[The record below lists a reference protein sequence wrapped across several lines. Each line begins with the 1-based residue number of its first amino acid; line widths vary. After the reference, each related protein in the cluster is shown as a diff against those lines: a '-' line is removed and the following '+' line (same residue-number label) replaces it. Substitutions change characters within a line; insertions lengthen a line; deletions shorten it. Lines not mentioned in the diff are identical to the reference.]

1 MASQERFHSLDAVRA
16 LALLLG
22 VALHASMSFIPG
34 MLPGV
39 WATVDAA
46 PSVALGQ
53 LFFVTHIFR
62 MSLFFVIAGFFA
74 RLLYLRSGPRGFWI
88 NRLKRIA
95 VPLVVGWCV
104 LFPIYALVATWG
116 ASDLFGGRV
125 PASPLQLK
133 PPPGFFPFMH
143 LWFLYVLLLLYPAV
157 LLLRRLVLAL
167 DRHGALR
174 AALDRGAS
182 LILGTPAVLVVA
194 PALLGAPLA
203 FTLYHRQDW
212 LYWAGIPAQD
222 VTYYPQLPAIVGFGT
237 ALLVGW
243 VLHRRIEVLR
253 TFQRLWLPQLALA
266 LGATLYCCT
275 VAGTSFGFVPAPMG
289 PGKALFAAAYVF
301 AMWSWIFAIMGLAL
315 RFCSGESR
323 VRRYVA
329 DSSYWIYLAHLP
341 VVATFD
347 IVVRTWPVHWSVK
360 FAFVLAASFGV
371 LFASYHLLVRPT
383 FIGEWL
389 NGRRHP
395 RKRRQGTT
403 PAVQTPQP
411 SPTLAPVARLAGVTR
426 RFGRITALDAIDLEL
441 RPGELM
447 ALLGPNG
454 AGKTSAIALWLGLA
468 EPDEGRA
475 TLLGGSPLAIERRRG
490 VGVMMQDVGLTNGL
504 KVRELIEQ
512 TASYYPQPM
521 SVHEALEST
530 RIQELAGRYYDKL
543 SGGQKRQVQF
553 ALAICGRPAVL
564 FLDEPSVGMDIAA
577 RANLWAAIRNLRD
590 RGCSILLTTHYLEE
604 AEALADRVVVLSK
617 GRVVASGSVS
627 EVRSIVSRRH
637 IRCDSALSADELSRW
652 PGVISVA
659 RTERQLSILATDAEG
674 VLRRLLASDLAVANI
689 EVQQAGLAEAFVE
702 LTKEAA

>member
-39 WATVDAA
+39 WVTVDAA

-74 RLLYLRSGPRGFWI
+74 RLLYTRAGARAFWI
-88 NRLKRIA
+88 NRVKRIA

-104 LFPIYALVATWG
+104 LFPAYAFIATWG
-116 ASDLFGGRV
+116 AADLFGGKV

-157 LLLRRLVLAL
+157 LVLRRLVLAL
-167 DRHGALR
+167 DRHGGLR
-174 AALDRGAS
+174 ASLDRGVS
-182 LILGTPAVLVVA
+182 LLLGTPAVLVVA

-203 FTLYHRQDW
+203 YTLYQRHDW

-222 VTYYPQLPAIVGFGT
+222 LTYYPQLPGMVAFGT
-237 ALLVGW
+237 AFLVGW
-243 VLHRRIEVLR
+243 VLQRRIEVLR
-253 TFQRLWLPQLALA
+253 TLEKLWLPQLALA
-266 LGATLYCCT
+266 LAATVYCCS

-301 AMWSWIFAIMGLAL
+301 AMWSWIFAIVGLGL

-329 DSSYWIYLAHLP
+329 DSSYWLYLAHLP

-360 FAFVLAASFGV
+360 FAFVLAASFAV

-383 FIGEWL
+383 LLGEWL
-389 NGRRHP
+389 NGRRYP
-395 RKRRQGTT
+395 RRRGKGTT
-403 PAVQTPQP
+403 AAAQAPQP
-411 SPTLAPVARLAGVTR
+411 STALAPVAQLAGATR
-426 RFGRITALDAIDLEL
+426 RYGGLTALNAIDLEL

-468 EPDEGRA
+468 EPDEGQA
-475 TLLGGSPLAIERRRG
+475 TLLGGSPLSIEQRRG
-490 VGVMMQDVGLTNGL
+490 VGVMMQDVGLTIGL

-512 TASYYPQPM
+512 TASYYPQPLT
-521 SVHEALEST
+521 VDEALELT
-530 RIQELAGRYYDKL
+530 RIKDLAGRYYDKL

-590 RGCSILLTTHYLEE
+590 RGCSVLLTTHYLEE

-617 GRVVASGSVS
+617 GHIVASGTVS

-637 IRCDSALSADELSRW
+637 IRCDSELPADELSQW

-659 RTERQLSILATDAEG
+659 RAERRLSILATDAES